1 MEFRDCVK
9 KEWQR
14 WAELKAECEKEL
26 EHLPKGKMTSA
37 KINGKLY
44 YYQKQ
49 GNRKIYLGKQANESV
64 QELQKRF
71 FLEQVV
77 VELGKNISLIEDFLS
92 TYKELD
98 ILALKAGL
106 PRAYQSVDVKNIG
119 CLGRMEEEAF
129 LQFNRSYERC
139 QNHPEHL
146 RHVTANGEKVRSKS
160 EVLLANMMYER
171 GIPYHY
177 EEKLVLPEREVYPDF
192 TIFVRS
198 ERRVKYLEHCG
209 MIYNDDYFQTFAWKL
224 KTYLSNGF
232 IPWRDVFFT
241 FDEQDGSIDTFTI
254 SHLLESY
261 FL

>member
-1 MEFRDCVK
+1 MENNVKYIKIRKHVVQGGSMEFRDCVK

-160 EVLLANMMYER
+160 EVLYWNYAGLPVHFQ
-171 GIPYHY
+171 IFFSPLPY
-177 EEKLVLPEREVYPDF
+177 KNAKMC
-192 TIFVRS
+192 T
-198 ERRVKYLEHCG
+198 KG
-209 MIYNDDYFQTFAWKL
+209 
-224 KTYLSNGF
+224 
-232 IPWRDVFFT
+232 
-241 FDEQDGSIDTFTI
+241 
-254 SHLLESY
+254 
-261 FL
+261 